1 LPKRINLVFDSLLQ
15 GQKVIQQRDVACVHD
30 WIEDYLKLQT
40 WRALETSIDINEVK
54 TWIISKSN
62 QENPEV
68 LTDYLRAALGHM
80 LLSSLSAGFAFENE
94 YEFLKRAYQIY
105 MERNYHNQTIT
116 AQLD

>member
-1 LPKRINLVFDSLLQ
+1 LTKRINLIFDSLLQ

-40 WRALETSIDINEVK
+40 WHAIETSININEVK
-54 TWIISKSN
+54 ALITSKSN
-62 QENPEV
+62 KKNSEA

-80 LLSSLSAGFAFENE
+80 LLSSLSAGFSFENE

-105 MERNYHNQTIT
+105 IERNYHNATIT